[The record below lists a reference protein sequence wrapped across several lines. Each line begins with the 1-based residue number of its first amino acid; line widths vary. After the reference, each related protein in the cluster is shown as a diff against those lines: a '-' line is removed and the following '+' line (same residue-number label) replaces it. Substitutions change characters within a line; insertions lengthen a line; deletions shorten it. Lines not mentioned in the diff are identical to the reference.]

1 MTQYSGVEAMR
12 TNALLKE
19 PLTPGTCE
27 WCGKICELEDVAC
40 SLSCEAQ
47 LHRLEAVQGRA
58 VLRGLKRWRKYRGAR
73 GTAGEG
79 LITEISALVDAF
91 MKGDRERREGHQR
104 NQRRA
109 EAQAALE
116 ASASKAKPKTP
127 PYQTAAPVTT
137 EDGYN
142 G

>member
-1 MTQYSGVEAMR
+1 MQ

-27 WCGKICELEDVAC
+27 WCGKVCELEDVAC

-47 LHRLEAVQGRA
+47 LHRLEAIQGRA
-58 VLRGLKRWRKYRGAR
+58 VLRGLKRWRRYRGAR

-79 LITEISALVDAF
+79 LLTEISALVDAF
-91 MKGDRERREGHQR
+91 LRADRERREAHQL

-109 EAQAALE
+109 AQKTAPR
-116 ASASKAKPKTP
+116 KPKP
-127 PYQTAAPVTT
+127 PPQQTAAPVTT
-137 EDGYN
+137 QPEYPDDRT
-142 G
+142 